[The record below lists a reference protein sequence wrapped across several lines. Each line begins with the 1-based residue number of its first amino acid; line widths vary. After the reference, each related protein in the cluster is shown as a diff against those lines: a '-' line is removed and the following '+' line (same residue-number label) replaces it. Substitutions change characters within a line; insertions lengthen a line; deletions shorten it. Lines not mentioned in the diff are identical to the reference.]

1 MTSPTSRSACAQK
14 PAHHLMKTFLSLSLS
29 LLLLCLSGCAT
40 VPQTVFTV
48 DPKTGQVH
56 VTSPKEI
63 DLEGLKANVLPG
75 GGFVLEIRRY
85 RSHNSA
91 DVIASVAAA
100 NAAMAE
106 KLSAMSERL
115 VQSGAKAVIPV
126 P

>member
-1 MTSPTSRSACAQK
+1 MKNSRK
-14 PAHHLMKTFLSLSLS
+14 YWIILSLP
-29 LLLLCLSGCAT
+29 LLLSGCAT

-63 DLEGLKANVLPG
+63 DLEGLSANVNPG
-75 GGFVLEIRRY
+75 GGFTLTIKRY

-91 DVIASVAAA
+91 DVIGSVAAA

-106 KLSAMSERL
+106 KLSAMSDKL
-115 VQSGAKAVIPV
+115 MQSGSKAVV
-126 P
+126 PFP